1 MAAESLSL
9 YQRLGGA
16 AAVEAA
22 VDVFYGKV
30 LADPLLQRFFAG
42 TDMQRQRQMQK
53 AFLTLAFGGPNRYSG
68 RGMREAHAR
77 PVAAGL
83 GDREFDAVVGHLA
96 STLTGLGVAPAQI
109 AEVAAIAESVRKDV
123 LGR

>member
-9 YQRLGGA
+9 YERLGGA

-22 VDVFYGKV
+22 VDVFYEKV
-30 LADPLLQRFFAG
+30 VADPLLKHFFDG
-42 TDMQRQRQMQK
+42 MDMQRQRQMQR
-53 AFLTLAFGGPNRYSG
+53 AFLSVAFGGPNRYSG

-77 PVAAGL
+77 PLKMGM
-83 GDREFDAVVGHLA
+83 GDREFDAVLGHLGA
-96 STLTGLGVAPAQI
+96 TLQQLGVPAELI
-109 AEVAAIAESVRKDV
+109 GAAAKVAESVRGDV